1 MININSRLKT
11 IANFI
16 LESDAKSIIDVGCDH
31 AFLDIYLFQN
41 NNNLKIIASDINIGP
56 LLKAKENLLKY
67 HCLDNIKLE
76 RVDGISKIN
85 NDIDTIVISG
95 MGMETIV
102 EILTNDKNKMKSVK
116 RLIISSNN
124 KYETLR
130 YKICNLGFY
139 INKEK
144 IINEEGKYYII
155 IEFIKGF
162 SKYSKKQLYF
172 GPYLIKNKDE
182 MFYKYYLEIKK
193 EKENILNR
201 IPISY
206 DTKRKP
212 IIKEIRMLALETS

>member
-76 RVDGISKIN
+76 RADGISKIN

-172 GPYLIKNKDE
+172 GPYLIKNKD
-182 MFYKYYLEIKK
+182 
-193 EKENILNR
+193 
-201 IPISY
+201 
-206 DTKRKP
+206 
-212 IIKEIRMLALETS
+212 

>member
-76 RVDGISKIN
+76 RADGISKIN